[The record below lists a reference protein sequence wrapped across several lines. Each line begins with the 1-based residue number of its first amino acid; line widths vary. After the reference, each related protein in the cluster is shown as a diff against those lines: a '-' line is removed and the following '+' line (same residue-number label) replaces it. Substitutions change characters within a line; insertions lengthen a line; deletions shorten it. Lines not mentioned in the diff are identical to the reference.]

1 MRVAQRVRWWV
12 RLVLAVV
19 IAAAG
24 LAVLLWALQ
33 LRSSP
38 ECPPGPSGCVL
49 GSGSAVPMAVVG
61 LLLEVTAAGLLATT
75 WLRRAD
81 RR

>member
-1 MRVAQRVRWWV
+1 VRVAQRVRWWI

-19 IAAAG
+19 VAAAG
-24 LAVLLWALQ
+24 LAVLLWAWR

-38 ECPPGPSGCVL
+38 DCPPGPSGCVL
-49 GSGSAVPMAVVG
+49 GSGSAAPMAVVG
-61 LLLEVTAAGLLATT
+61 LLLEVTAVGMLATT
-75 WLRRAD
+75 WLRRGD